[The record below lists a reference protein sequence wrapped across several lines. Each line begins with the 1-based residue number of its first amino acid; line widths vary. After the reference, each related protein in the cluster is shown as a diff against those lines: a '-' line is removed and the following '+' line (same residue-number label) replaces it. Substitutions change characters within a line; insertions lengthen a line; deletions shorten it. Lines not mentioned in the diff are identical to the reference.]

1 MSNLDFSNK
10 QITKQNQLGVPIG
23 NKIILGQLTSYN
35 DGSAKWTYVKDTNPL
50 VAGGGDRSTF
60 TLYKDSNGKW
70 NWTPTTST
78 SIPNLAQR
86 ENFTVDQVERSLYVR
101 TGNLSTSQTQ
111 TVLNAG
117 NVTNLG
123 GINAAKKLGVPGT
136 VGAATVT
143 GTLPSQVSGGQSND
157 AGDQEGGSTITPEQ
171 AQESLKDLSSK
182 ETKSLSRSS
191 FPKNLKYP
199 ADLQIAQQD
208 VIKFNMVKYS
218 PRKFKSGEG
227 TINPIQERRRITD
240 ELIIGSVFLPIPG
253 GISDTNAVSWG
264 SDSMDPIQSML
275 ANIAM
280 SAIGGGGAEG
290 AAAAGGSTEDIANQS
305 ADAKEWVKSYFAQAA
320 TGTTNL
326 LSRTQGAITNPNME
340 LLFSGPT
347 LRPFTFNFKL
357 SARGTKDRDEIR
369 QIIRFFKQGM
379 AVQRT
384 QSQLFLKAP
393 HTFKIQ
399 YLHKSK
405 DHPYINLIKECAL
418 QSFTVNYTPE
428 GNYMT
433 FADGL
438 MTSYEISMQFQE
450 LEPIF
455 NDDYGN
461 LDGKS
466 IDTNIG
472 Y

>member
-1 MSNLDFSNK
+1 MAFIGPLDAFNSNPIQTKVGSGTTVYTATSTKVTKDSSGKVTGGTTTLYYSATPGNYTKAATTTNGGKTWTYLKDSSGKDILGADAKNSLEK
-10 QITKQNQLGVPIG
+10 GALKTNTQQQIIAATKKPLGGLNPEEQKTITASTQNQATEAV
-23 NKIILGQLTSYN
+23 N
-35 DGSAKWTYVKDTNPL
+35 
-50 VAGGGDRSTF
+50 
-60 TLYKDSNGKW
+60 
-70 NWTPTTST
+70 
-78 SIPNLAQR
+78 
-86 ENFTVDQVERSLYVR
+86 VEESQQA
-101 TGNLSTSQTQ
+101 LSEE
-111 TVLNAG
+111 LE
-117 NVTNLG
+117 
-123 GINAAKKLGVPGT
+123 K
-136 VGAATVT
+136 
-143 GTLPSQVSGGQSND
+143 
-157 AGDQEGGSTITPEQ
+157 
-171 AQESLKDLSSK
+171 SK
-182 ETKSLSRSS
+182 TLSRFN
-191 FPKNLKYP
+191 FPQNLRYP
-199 ADLQIAQQD
+199 EDLQIAQQD
-208 VIKFNMVKYS
+208 VIQFNMLRYE
-218 PRKFKSGEG
+218 PRNINESANQGLGSFGERSSY
-227 TINPIQERRRITD
+227 ESR
-240 ELIIGSVFLPIPG
+240 IIGKVFLPIPA
-253 GISDTNAVSWG
+253 GISDTNAVTWG
-264 SDSMDPIQSML
+264 SDEMSPLEKSL
-275 ANIAM
+275 AEFANSFITGGGEAGANTLGTQTEQAQK
-280 SAIGGGGAEG
+280 SSSDLRTGVAAIFTSQAIG
-290 AAAAGGSTEDIANQS
+290 
-305 ADAKEWVKSYFAQAA
+305 KS
-320 TGTTNL
+320 NI
-326 LSRTQGAITNPNME
+326 LSRTKGAVFNPNME

-393 HTFKIQ
+393 HTFKIR
-399 YLHKSK
+399 YLHKDK

-466 IDTNIG
+466 IDANIG

>member
-1 MSNLDFSNK
+1 MAFVGPLDAFNSNP
-10 QITKQNQLGVPIG
+10 IETKVGSTG
-23 NKIILGQLTSYN
+23 TKTYTATST
-35 DGSAKWTYVKDTNPL
+35 KVT
-50 VAGGGDRSTF
+50 
-60 TLYKDSNGKW
+60 KDSNGKVTGGTTTLYYSP
-70 NWTPTTST
+70 TPGNYVKAATTTDGGKSWAYLKDNTGKDVLGADAKNSLEKGALKTNTQQQIIAST
-78 SIPNLAQR
+78 KKP
-86 ENFTVDQVERSLYVR
+86 
-101 TGNLSTSQTQ
+101 
-111 TVLNAG
+111 
-117 NVTNLG
+117 LG
-123 GINAAKKLGVPGT
+123 GGLN
-136 VGAATVT
+136 
-143 GTLPSQVSGGQSND
+143 
-157 AGDQEGGSTITPEQ
+157 QEEQKTITASTQNQ
-171 AQESLKDLSSK
+171 ATEAANTEESQRALDEELEKSK
-182 ETKSLSRSS
+182 TLSRFS
-191 FPKNLKYP
+191 FPQNLRYP

-208 VIKFNMVKYS
+208 VIQFNMLRYE
-218 PRKFKSGEG
+218 PRNINESANQGLGSFGERSSYTSR
-227 TINPIQERRRITD
+227 TI
-240 ELIIGSVFLPIPG
+240 GKVFLPIPG
-253 GISDTNAVSWG
+253 GISDTNAVTWG
-264 SDSMDPIQSML
+264 SDEMSPLEKSLAEL
-275 ANIAM
+275 ANSFITEGGSAAADTLGTQTENAQK
-280 SAIGGGGAEG
+280 SSSDLKTGVAAIFTSQAIG
-290 AAAAGGSTEDIANQS
+290 
-305 ADAKEWVKSYFAQAA
+305 KS
-320 TGTTNL
+320 NI
-326 LSRTQGAITNPNME
+326 LSRTKGAVFNPNME

-393 HTFKIQ
+393 HTFKIR
-399 YLHKSK
+399 YLHKEK

>member
-1 MSNLDFSNK
+1 MANLDFSNK
-10 QITKQNQLGVPIG
+10 QIVKQNQLGVPIG
-23 NKIILGQLTSYN
+23 NKTILGQLTSYS
-35 DGSAKWTYVKDTNPL
+35 DGSAKWTYAKDTNPL

-111 TVLNAG
+111 AVLNAG

-123 GINAAKKLGVPGT
+123 GTNAASKLGVPGT
-136 VGAATVT
+136 AGAATVT
-143 GTLPSQVSGGQSND
+143 GTLPSQVSGGQTNN

-182 ETKSLSRSS
+182 ETESLSRSS
-191 FPKNLKYP
+191 FPKNLRYP
-199 ADLQIAQQD
+199 ADLQTAQQD
-208 VIKFNMVKYS
+208 VIKFNMIKYS

-227 TINPIQERRRITD
+227 TINPIQERREITD

-253 GISDTNAVSWG
+253 GIMDTNAVSWG

-280 SAIGGGGAEG
+280 SAIGGGGAAG
-290 AAAAGGSTEDIANQS
+290 ADATGGSIDDTANQS

-347 LRPFTFNFKL
+347 LRPFTFTFKL
-357 SARGTKDRDEIR
+357 SARGTKDRDQIR

-399 YLHKSK
+399 YLHKNK
-405 DHPYINLIKECAL
+405 DHPYINKIKECAL

-438 MTSYEISMQFQE
+438 MTSYEITMQFQE

-461 LDGKS
+461 LDGKL

>member
-1 MSNLDFSNK
+1 MAETKLIESK
-10 QITKQNQLGVPIG
+10 PTITKVGSQGTPLEYYVQTQYQVDNNGKLIPGTQ
-23 NKIILGQLTSYN
+23 KSYIAYN
-35 DGSAKWTYVKDTNPL
+35 NSTTFVKNWVQAAET
-50 VAGGGDRSTF
+50 
-60 TLYKDSNGKW
+60 SNGGAS
-70 NWTPTTST
+70 WTFKNGIDGKPIFGADAQKSLKEGALKTDTQNAITS
-78 SIPNLAQR
+78 SAQKAA
-86 ENFTVDQVERSLYVR
+86 QP
-101 TGNLSTSQTQ
+101 LSTEDQKQLAASTKNQASDINTEESQRA
-111 TVLNAG
+111 L
-117 NVTNLG
+117 
-123 GINAAKKLGVPGT
+123 
-136 VGAATVT
+136 
-143 GTLPSQVSGGQSND
+143 S
-157 AGDQEGGSTITPEQ
+157 E
-171 AQESLKDLSSK
+171 DLEKSK
-182 ETKSLSRSS
+182 TLSRFN
-191 FPKNLKYP
+191 FPQNLKYP

-208 VIKFNMVKYS
+208 VIQFNMLRYVPKKLDKES
-218 PRKFKSGEG
+218 NQNLGGFK
-227 TINPIQERRRITD
+227 ERQSWDQR
-240 ELIIGSVFLPIPG
+240 IIGKVFLPIPG
-253 GISDTNAVSWG
+253 GISDTNSVTWG
-264 SDSMDPIQSML
+264 SDNMTPLESGL
-275 ANIAM
+275 AAM
-280 SAIGGGGAEG
+280 VDEAIGGGISAGVDVGGNKTEALSNNSGDVKTALKAYFTQNAIGKSGILARTEG
-290 AAAAGGSTEDIANQS
+290 AIQ
-305 ADAKEWVKSYFAQAA
+305 
-320 TGTTNL
+320 
-326 LSRTQGAITNPNME
+326 NPNME

-393 HTFKIQ
+393 HTFKIR
-399 YLHKSK
+399 YLHKNE
-405 DHPYINLIKECAL
+405 DHKYINLIKECAL

>member
-1 MSNLDFSNK
+1 M
-10 QITKQNQLGVPIG
+10 
-23 NKIILGQLTSYN
+23 
-35 DGSAKWTYVKDTNPL
+35 
-50 VAGGGDRSTF
+50 
-60 TLYKDSNGKW
+60 
-70 NWTPTTST
+70 
-78 SIPNLAQR
+78 SIPAFSGCTNGSYCSNQAATKVGS
-86 ENFTVDQVERSLYVR
+86 N
-101 TGNLSTSQTQ
+101 QTQ
-111 TVLNAG
+111 
-117 NVTNLG
+117 
-123 GINAAKKLGVPGT
+123 IYHR
-136 VGAATVT
+136 TVT
-143 GTLPSQVSGGQSND
+143 TLSGQGPAYTGSETKTYIIAKND
-157 AGDQEGGSTITPEQ
+157 AGIDTWYLAATTKTDSKNKETITFNEQ
-171 AQESLKDLSSK
+171 TRSDGSKIVGTDVRTSLNPGGNLYKNTKAQVQTTLETGGYRQGVIPIPGTSGSLEKINPSQQKQIGVIPQSTSTEQPNQEEAQASLSDITSK
-182 ETKSLSRSS
+182 ETESLSRSS
-191 FPKNLKYP
+191 FPKNLRYP

-208 VIKFNMVKYS
+208 VIKFNMIKYS

-227 TINPIQERRRITD
+227 TINPIQERRGIT
-240 ELIIGSVFLPIPG
+240 EQLIIGSVFLPIPG
-253 GISDTNAVSWG
+253 GISDTNSVTWG
-264 SDSMDPIQSML
+264 SDTMDPIQSAL
-275 ANIAM
+275 ANVAL
-280 SAIGGGGAEG
+280 SAIGGGGSAG
-290 AAAAGGSTEDIANQS
+290 ANAAAGSSDDIANQA
-305 ADAKEWVKSYFAQAA
+305 ADAKTWVQNYFAQAA

-347 LRPFTFNFKL
+347 LRPFSFTFKL
-357 SARGTKDRDEIR
+357 SARGTKDRDQIR

-399 YLHKSK
+399 YLHKNK
-405 DHPYINLIKECAL
+405 DHSYLNLIKECAL

-433 FADGL
+433 FADGM

>member
-1 MSNLDFSNK
+1 MAFVGPLDAFNSNPI
-10 QITKQNQLGVPIG
+10 QTKVGSSATVYTA
-23 NKIILGQLTSYN
+23 TST
-35 DGSAKWTYVKDTNPL
+35 KVTKDTNGKVIGGTTTLYYSPTPGNYVKAATTANGGKTWTYLKDSSGKDILGVDAKNSLEKGALKTNTQQQIISSTKKPL
-50 VAGGGDRSTF
+50 GGGLNPEEQKTI
-60 TLYKDSNGKW
+60 
-70 NWTPTTST
+70 TTS
-78 SIPNLAQR
+78 AQNQASETAKAEESQR
-86 ENFTVDQVERSLYVR
+86 A
-101 TGNLSTSQTQ
+101 LSEE
-111 TVLNAG
+111 LD
-117 NVTNLG
+117 
-123 GINAAKKLGVPGT
+123 K
-136 VGAATVT
+136 
-143 GTLPSQVSGGQSND
+143 
-157 AGDQEGGSTITPEQ
+157 
-171 AQESLKDLSSK
+171 SK
-182 ETKSLSRSS
+182 TLSRFS
-191 FPKNLKYP
+191 FPQNLRYP

-208 VIKFNMVKYS
+208 VIQFNMLRYIPKKLDKES
-218 PRKFKSGEG
+218 NQNLGGFK
-227 TINPIQERRRITD
+227 ERQPWEQR
-240 ELIIGSVFLPIPG
+240 IIGKVFLPIPG

-264 SDSMDPIQSML
+264 SDNMTPLESGL
-275 ANIAM
+275 AAMVDEIIA
-280 SAIGGGGAEG
+280 SG
-290 AAAAGGSTEDIANQS
+290 AAAG
-305 ADAKEWVKSYFAQAA
+305 ADVAESKVEAISNNPGEVKSALKAYFTGAA
-320 TGTTNL
+320 IGKTNIL
-326 LSRTQGAITNPNME
+326 ARTEGAIQNPNME

-347 LRPFTFNFKL
+347 LRPFTFTFKL
-357 SARGTKDRDEIR
+357 SARGTKDRDQIR

-393 HTFKIQ
+393 HTFKIR
-399 YLHKSK
+399 YLHKDK

>member
-1 MSNLDFSNK
+1 MATYGTRDATQFLLPSVESNEKYYTLVDRDTGKITLKRIIPLSFNESLDATVGTIESSGPNAGKFVPGAGASPTEKQAFAQQPQSIKAVKDKATETVTKAKVKEGANPQTAQAESNK
-10 QITKQNQLGVPIG
+10 LVG
-23 NKIILGQLTSYN
+23 NKNEAGP
-35 DGSAKWTYVKDTNPL
+35 SAEESQ
-50 VAGGGDRSTF
+50 A
-60 TLYKDSNGKW
+60 
-70 NWTPTTST
+70 
-78 SIPNLAQR
+78 
-86 ENFTVDQVERSLYVR
+86 SL
-101 TGNLSTSQTQ
+101 S
-111 TVLNAG
+111 
-117 NVTNLG
+117 
-123 GINAAKKLGVPGT
+123 
-136 VGAATVT
+136 
-143 GTLPSQVSGGQSND
+143 D
-157 AGDQEGGSTITPEQ
+157 IT
-171 AQESLKDLSSK
+171 SK
-182 ETKSLSRSS
+182 ETEGLSRSS
-191 FPKNLKYP
+191 FPKNLSYP
-199 ADLQIAQQD
+199 ADLQISQQD

-227 TINPIQERRRITD
+227 TINPIQERRGITD
-240 ELIIGSVFLPIPG
+240 QLIIGSVYLPIPG
-253 GISDTNAVSWG
+253 GISDTNSVTWG
-264 SDSMDPIQSML
+264 SDTMDPIQSAL
-275 ANIAM
+275 ANVAL
-280 SAIGGGGAEG
+280 SAIGGGGSAG
-290 AAAAGGSTEDIANQS
+290 ANAAAGSSEDIASQA
-305 ADAKEWVKSYFAQAA
+305 ADAKTWVQNYFAQAA

-347 LRPFTFNFKL
+347 LRPFSFTFKL
-357 SARGTKDRDEIR
+357 SARGTKDRDAIR

-399 YLHKSK
+399 YLHKTK
-405 DHPYINLIKECAL
+405 DHSYLNLIKECAL

-433 FADGL
+433 FADGM

>member
-1 MSNLDFSNK
+1 MAFVGPLDAFNSNPIQTKVGSNATVYTATS
-10 QITKQNQLGVPIG
+10 TKV
-23 NKIILGQLTSYN
+23 T
-35 DGSAKWTYVKDTNPL
+35 KDTNGKVIGGTTTLYYSPTPGNYVKAATTANGGKTWTYLKDSSGKDILGVDAKNSLEKGALKTNTQQQIISSTKKPL
-50 VAGGGDRSTF
+50 GGGLNPEEQKTI
-60 TLYKDSNGKW
+60 
-70 NWTPTTST
+70 TTS
-78 SIPNLAQR
+78 AQNQASETAKAEESQR
-86 ENFTVDQVERSLYVR
+86 A
-101 TGNLSTSQTQ
+101 LSEE
-111 TVLNAG
+111 LD
-117 NVTNLG
+117 
-123 GINAAKKLGVPGT
+123 K
-136 VGAATVT
+136 
-143 GTLPSQVSGGQSND
+143 
-157 AGDQEGGSTITPEQ
+157 
-171 AQESLKDLSSK
+171 SK
-182 ETKSLSRSS
+182 TLSRFS
-191 FPKNLKYP
+191 FPQNLRYP

-208 VIKFNMVKYS
+208 VIQFNMLRYIPKKLDKES
-218 PRKFKSGEG
+218 NQNLGGFK
-227 TINPIQERRRITD
+227 ERQPWEQR
-240 ELIIGSVFLPIPG
+240 IIGKVFLPIPG

-264 SDSMDPIQSML
+264 SDNMTPLESGL
-275 ANIAM
+275 AAMVDEIIA
-280 SAIGGGGAEG
+280 SG
-290 AAAAGGSTEDIANQS
+290 AAAG
-305 ADAKEWVKSYFAQAA
+305 ADVAESKVEAISNNPGEVKSALKAYFTGAA
-320 TGTTNL
+320 IGKTNIL
-326 LSRTQGAITNPNME
+326 ARTEGAIQNPNME

-357 SARGTKDRDEIR
+357 SARGTKDRDQIR

-393 HTFKIQ
+393 HTFKIR
-399 YLHKSK
+399 YLHKDK

>member
-1 MSNLDFSNK
+1 MATTKLIESK
-10 QITKQNQLGVPIG
+10 PTITKVGSQGTPLEYYVQTQYQVDNNGKLIPGTQKSYIAYNNSTVPLVKNWIQAAETSNGGASWTFKNGIDGKPIFGADAQRSLKEGALKADTQKAIKSSAQNAAQPLSNQDQAQLAV
-23 NKIILGQLTSYN
+23 
-35 DGSAKWTYVKDTNPL
+35 SAKNQATEAANTEE
-50 VAGGGDRSTF
+50 S
-60 TLYKDSNGKW
+60 
-70 NWTPTTST
+70 
-78 SIPNLAQR
+78 QR
-86 ENFTVDQVERSLYVR
+86 
-101 TGNLSTSQTQ
+101 
-111 TVLNAG
+111 A
-117 NVTNLG
+117 LG
-123 GINAAKKLGVPGT
+123 EELEK
-136 VGAATVT
+136 
-143 GTLPSQVSGGQSND
+143 
-157 AGDQEGGSTITPEQ
+157 
-171 AQESLKDLSSK
+171 SK
-182 ETKSLSRSS
+182 TLSRFS
-191 FPKNLKYP
+191 FPQNLRYP

-208 VIKFNMVKYS
+208 VIQFNMLRYEPKKLDKES
-218 PRKFKSGEG
+218 NQNLGGFK
-227 TINPIQERRRITD
+227 ERQSWDQR
-240 ELIIGSVFLPIPG
+240 IIGKVFLPIPG
-253 GISDTNAVSWG
+253 GISDTNAVTWG
-264 SDSMDPIQSML
+264 SDNMTSLESGL
-275 ANIAM
+275 AAM
-280 SAIGGGGAEG
+280 VDEIISSG
-290 AAAAGGSTEDIANQS
+290 AAAGADVAGNKTEAISNNS
-305 ADAKEWVKSYFAQAA
+305 GEVKSALKAYFTGAA
-320 TGTTNL
+320 IGKSNIL
-326 LSRTQGAITNPNME
+326 ARTEGAIQNPNME

-357 SARGTKDRDEIR
+357 SARGIKDRDEIR

-393 HTFKIQ
+393 HTFKIR
-399 YLHKSK
+399 YLHKDK

>member
-1 MSNLDFSNK
+1 MAFVGPLDAFNSNP
-10 QITKQNQLGVPIG
+10 IETKVGSTG
-23 NKIILGQLTSYN
+23 TKTYTATST
-35 DGSAKWTYVKDTNPL
+35 KVT
-50 VAGGGDRSTF
+50 
-60 TLYKDSNGKW
+60 KDSNGKVTGGTTTLYYSP
-70 NWTPTTST
+70 TPGNYVKAATTTDGGKSWAYLKDNTGKDVLGSDAKNSLEKGALKTNTQQQIIAATKKPLGGGLNPEEQKTIATST
-78 SIPNLAQR
+78 KN
-86 ENFTVDQVERSLYVR
+86 
-101 TGNLSTSQTQ
+101 
-111 TVLNAG
+111 NASE
-117 NVTNLG
+117 
-123 GINAAKKLGVPGT
+123 
-136 VGAATVT
+136 TVT
-143 GTLPSQVSGGQSND
+143 TEEAQASLSD
-157 AGDQEGGSTITPEQ
+157 IT
-171 AQESLKDLSSK
+171 SK
-182 ETKSLSRSS
+182 ETEALSRSS
-191 FPKNLKYP
+191 FPKNLTYP

-208 VIKFNMVKYS
+208 VIQFNMVKYS

-227 TINPIQERRRITD
+227 TINPIQERRKITD
-240 ELIIGSVFLPIPG
+240 ELIIGRVYLPIPG
-253 GISDTNAVSWG
+253 GISDTNAVTWG
-264 SDSMDPIQSML
+264 SDDMNPIQSML

-280 SAIGGGGAEG
+280 SAIGGGGEAG
-290 AAAAGGSTEDIANQS
+290 ADATGGSINDTANQS
-305 ADAKEWVKSYFAQAA
+305 SDMKVWVKNYFTQAA

-357 SARGTKDRDEIR
+357 SARGTKDRDQIR

-393 HTFKIQ
+393 HTFKIR
-399 YLHKSK
+399 YLHKDPNQ
-405 DHPYINLIKECAL
+405 DHPYINKIKECAL

-438 MTSYEISMQFQE
+438 MTSYEITMQFQE